1 MSQYRLAIDM
11 GGTDIK
17 TGVVD
22 DQFRII
28 KRHVIPTGPERPFE
42 VVVADMARAAKD
54 VAEMCGLTFKD
65 FPCVGVG
72 VPSCINPHSGL
83 LVFANNTNWRNAP
96 LREELRKHI
105 PLPVYIGNDA
115 NCAVVGEAMAG
126 AARGKKDVL
135 MITLGTGLGGG
146 LILDGKLYLGADGM
160 GMEPGHTIL
169 VHDGIEC
176 TCGLKGCLESY
187 GSVVALI
194 RQAQEAMA
202 QHPESCLHK
211 DMAANGGKLNGKVI
225 FDCAIAGDE
234 TAQQVVDQFLEYVA
248 NGIGSLVNLFR
259 PEIVLIGGG
268 ICDAG
273 DYLMNPLNEK
283 IPKYTFASDIIGS
296 PPAIRATLGN
306 AAGTIGAACLD
317 CM

>member
-1 MSQYRLAIDM
+1 
-11 GGTDIK
+11 
-17 TGVVD
+17 
-22 DQFRII
+22 
-28 KRHVIPTGPERPFE
+28 
-42 VVVADMARAAKD
+42 MAQAAKD
-54 VAEMCGLTFKD
+54 VADMCNLTFKD

-105 PLPVYIGNDA
+105 PIPVYIGNDA

-126 AARGKKDVL
+126 AARGKQDVL

-146 LILDGKLYLGADGM
+146 LISGGKLYLGADGM
-160 GMEPGHTIL
+160 GMEPGHTVL

-194 RQAQEAMA
+194 RQAQEAME
-202 QHPESCLHK
+202 QCPESGLHK
-211 DMAANGGKLNGKVI
+211 AMTDNGGKLNGKLI
-225 FDCAIAGDE
+225 FDCAISGDK
-234 TAQQVVDQFLEYVA
+234 TAQRVVDQFLEYVA

-259 PEIVLIGGG
+259 PEVVLIGGG
-268 ICDAG
+268 ICNAG
-273 DYLMNPLNEK
+273 DYLMKPLNEK
-283 IPKYTFASDIIGS
+283 LPKYVFASDIIGC

>member
-1 MSQYRLAIDM
+1 MGQYRLAIDM

-22 DQFRII
+22 DQYRIVR
-28 KRHVIPTGPERPFE
+28 RHVIPTGPERPFE
-42 VVVADMARAAKD
+42 VVVKDMADAARD
-54 VAEMCGLTFKD
+54 VAAMEGLTFKD

-72 VPSCINPHSGL
+72 VPSCINPHTGL
-83 LVFANNTNWRNAP
+83 LVFANNTNWKNAP
-96 LREELRKHI
+96 LREELKKHI
-105 PLPVYIGNDA
+105 PVPVYIGNDA
-115 NCAVVGEAMAG
+115 NCAVVGEAIAG

-146 LILDGKLYLGADGM
+146 LILNGKLFLGADGM
-160 GMEPGHTIL
+160 GMEPGHTVL
-169 VHDGIEC
+169 VHNGLTC
-176 TCGLKGCLESY
+176 TCGLNGCLESY

-194 RQAQEAMA
+194 QQAQAAME
-202 QHPESCLHK
+202 QHPESCLHADK
-211 DMAANGGKLNGKVI
+211 AKNGGKLNGKVI

-234 TAQQVVDQFLEYVA
+234 TAQKVIDTFLEYVA

-259 PEIVLIGGG
+259 PEIILIGGG

-273 DYLMNPLNEK
+273 DYLMVPLNEK
-283 IPKYTFASDIIGS
+283 LPKYVFASDLIGC

>member
-42 VVVADMARAAKD
+42 VVVADMAQAAKD
-54 VAEMCGLTFKD
+54 VAAMCNLTFKD

-105 PLPVYIGNDA
+105 PIPVYIGNDA

-126 AARGKKDVL
+126 AARGKKNVL

-160 GMEPGHTIL
+160 GMEPGHTVL
-169 VHDGIEC
+169 VHNGVEC

-202 QHPESCLHK
+202 QHPESCLHE
-211 DMAANGGKLNGKVI
+211 DMAKNDGKLNGKVI
-225 FDCAIAGDE
+225 FGCAIAGDE
-234 TAQQVVDQFLEYVA
+234 TARQVVDQFLEYVA

-259 PEIVLIGGG
+259 PEVILIGGG

-273 DYLMNPLNEK
+273 DYLMVPLNEK
-283 IPKYTFASDIIGS
+283 LPKYVFASDIIGC

>member
-1 MSQYRLAIDM
+1 MGQYRLAIDM

-22 DQFRII
+22 DQYRIVR
-28 KRHVIPTGPERPFE
+28 RHVIPTGPERPFE
-42 VVVADMARAAKD
+42 VVVKDMADAARD
-54 VAEMCGLTFKD
+54 VAAMEGLTFTD

-72 VPSCINPHSGL
+72 VPSCINPHTGL
-83 LVFANNTNWRNAP
+83 LVFANNTNWKNAP
-96 LREELRKHI
+96 LREELKKHI
-105 PLPVYIGNDA
+105 PVPVYIGNDA
-115 NCAVVGEAMAG
+115 NCAVVGEAIAG

-146 LILDGKLYLGADGM
+146 LILNGKLFLGADGM
-160 GMEPGHTIL
+160 GMEPGHTVL
-169 VHDGIEC
+169 VHNGLPC
-176 TCGLKGCLESY
+176 TCGLNGCLESY
-187 GSVVALI
+187 GSVAALI
-194 RQAQEAMA
+194 QQAQSAMLE
-202 QHPESCLHK
+202 HPESRLHAGK
-211 DMAANGGKLNGKVI
+211 ANNGGKLNGKVI

-234 TAQQVVDQFLEYVA
+234 TAKNVIDTFLEYVA
-248 NGIGSLVNLFR
+248 NGVGSLVNLFR
-259 PEIVLIGGG
+259 PELILIGGG

-273 DYLMNPLNEK
+273 ESLMVPLNEK
-283 IPKYTFASDIIGS
+283 LPKYVFASDLIGC

>member
-1 MSQYRLAIDM
+1 MSKFRLAIDM

-22 DQFRII
+22 DQYRIVR
-28 KRHVIPTGPERPFE
+28 RHVIPTGPERPFE
-42 VVVADMARAAKD
+42 VVVKDMADAARD
-54 VAEMCGLTFKD
+54 VAAIEGLTFKD

-72 VPSCINPHSGL
+72 VPSCINPHTGL
-83 LVFANNTNWRNAP
+83 LVFANNTNWKNAP
-96 LREELRKHI
+96 LREELKKHI
-105 PLPVYIGNDA
+105 PVPVYIGNDA
-115 NCAVVGEAMAG
+115 NCAVVGEAIAG

-146 LILDGKLYLGADGM
+146 LILGGKLFLGADGM
-160 GMEPGHTIL
+160 GMEPGHTVL
-169 VHDGIEC
+169 VHNGLTC
-176 TCGLKGCLESY
+176 TCGLNGCLESY

-194 RQAQEAMA
+194 QQAQSAME
-202 QHPESCLHK
+202 QHPESCLHADK
-211 DMAANGGKLNGKVI
+211 AKNGGKLNGKVI

-234 TAQQVVDQFLEYVA
+234 TAQKVIDTFLEYVA

-259 PEIVLIGGG
+259 PEIILIGGG

-273 DYLMNPLNEK
+273 DYLMVPLNEK
-283 IPKYTFASDIIGS
+283 LPKYVFASDLIGC

>member
-22 DQFRII
+22 ENYNII

-42 VVVADMARAAKD
+42 VVVADMAQAAKD
-54 VAEMCGLTFKD
+54 VAAMCGLTFAD

-96 LREELRKHI
+96 LREELMKHI
-105 PLPVYIGNDA
+105 PVPVYIGNDA
-115 NCAVVGEAMAG
+115 NCAVVGEAIAG
-126 AARGKKDVL
+126 AGRGKKDVF
-135 MITLGTGLGGG
+135 MITLGTGVGGG
-146 LILDGKLYLGADGM
+146 IIMDGKLYLGADGM
-160 GMEPGHTIL
+160 GMEPGHTVI
-169 VHDGIEC
+169 VHGGLQC
-176 TCGLKGCLESY
+176 TCGLSGCLEAY
-187 GSVVALI
+187 GSVAALI
-194 RQAQEAMA
+194 QQAHAAAE
-202 QHPESCLHK
+202 QHPESCLG
-211 DMAANGGKLNGKVI
+211 AAALQNGGKLNGKII
-225 FDCAIAGDE
+225 FDCAISGDN
-234 TAQQVVDQFLEYVA
+234 TAQQVIDTYLEYVA

-259 PEIVLIGGG
+259 PEVILIGGG

-273 DYLMNPLNEK
+273 DYLMKPLNAK
-283 IPKYTFASDIIGS
+283 LPKYVFASDIIGC

>member
-42 VVVADMARAAKD
+42 VVVADMAQAAKD
-54 VAEMCGLTFKD
+54 VADMCGLTFKD

-96 LREELRKHI
+96 LRKELRKHI
-105 PLPVYIGNDA
+105 PIPVYIGNDA

-160 GMEPGHTIL
+160 GMEPGHTVL

-211 DMAANGGKLNGKVI
+211 DMAANNGKLNGKVI
-225 FDCAIAGDE
+225 FDCAIAGDK

-259 PEIVLIGGG
+259 PEVVLIGGG

-283 IPKYTFASDIIGS
+283 LPKYVFASDIIGS

>member
-1 MSQYRLAIDM
+1 MSKFRLAIDM

-22 DQFRII
+22 DQYNII
-28 KRHVIPTGPERPFE
+28 KRHVIPTGAERPFE
-42 VVVADMARAAKD
+42 VVVADMAQAAKD
-54 VAEMCGLTFKD
+54 VAAMCGLTFED

-105 PLPVYIGNDA
+105 PVPVYIGNDA
-115 NCAVVGEAMAG
+115 NCAVVGEAIAG

-146 LILDGKLYLGADGM
+146 LISNGKLYLGADGM
-160 GMEPGHTIL
+160 GMEPGHTVL
-169 VHDGIEC
+169 VHGGLPC
-176 TCGLKGCLESY
+176 TCGLSGCLESY

-194 RQAQEAMA
+194 AQARAAME
-202 QHPESCLHK
+202 QHPESCLVEISR
-211 DMAANGGKLNGKVI
+211 AQSGKLNGKII

-234 TAQQVVDQFLEYVA
+234 TAQAVVDQFIEYVA

-259 PEIVLIGGG
+259 PEVILIGGG

-273 DYLMNPLNEK
+273 DYLMKPLNAK
-283 IPKYTFASDIIGS
+283 LPKYVFASDIIGC

>member
-1 MSQYRLAIDM
+1 MSKFRLAIDM

-22 DQFRII
+22 DQFNII

-42 VVVADMARAAKD
+42 VVVADMAQAAKD
-54 VAEMCGLTFKD
+54 VAAMCGLTFAD

-105 PLPVYIGNDA
+105 PVPVYIGNDA

-146 LILDGKLYLGADGM
+146 LIMDGKLYLGADGM

-169 VHDGIEC
+169 VHNGLPC
-176 TCGLKGCLESY
+176 TCGLLGCLEAY

-194 RQAQEAMA
+194 QQAKDAMA
-202 QHPESCLHK
+202 LHPESCLHELSR
-211 DMAANGGKLNGKVI
+211 ANSGKLNGKII
-225 FDCAIAGDE
+225 FDCAISGDE
-234 TAQQVVDQFLEYVA
+234 TAKAVVNQFLEYVA

-259 PEIVLIGGG
+259 PEVVLIGGG

-273 DYLMNPLNEK
+273 DYLMIPLNEK
-283 IPKYTFASDIIGS
+283 LPKYVFASDIIGC